1 MRAEEIE
8 DVVRVWRRARD
19 DSQPW
24 LEARMG
30 HTAEDDLRFFRGTIA
45 RENDVWVAV
54 EGEVAGFLAI
64 AGERLGWLYVDPAYY
79 GRGIGR
85 RLLHL
90 GVSLIG
96 PQAWTVVLT
105 GNSRARR
112 LYERE
117 GFRVVR
123 TCEGFN
129 AGYPCTSMQLALS
142 PSAAIASPDIEWPCL
157 SLGDPNNKQ
166 TTA

>member
-64 AGERLGWLYVDPAYY
+64 AGERLGWLYVDPVSQR
-79 GRGIGR
+79 RGIGTA
-85 RLLHL
+85 LLDK
-90 GVSLIG
+90 
-96 PQAWTVVLT
+96 AK
-105 GNSRARR
+105 
-112 LYERE
+112 
-117 GFRVVR
+117 
-123 TCEGFN
+123 
-129 AGYPCTSMQLALS
+129 ALS
-142 PSAAIASPDIEWPCL
+142 PAGLTLFTHQQNQRARAFYERRGLRAVRFGVSPVPESEPDVLYRWNPAG
-157 SLGDPNNKQ
+157 S
-166 TTA
+166 